1 MEVQLSNR
9 LFEWLLASW
18 VGHGT
23 SPGACFPDLA
33 GASGKQLTEEFVEVL
48 RAAGGRSD
56 LIDRVRQTN
65 AIAPS

>member
-23 SPGACFPDLA
+23 DPSACFPGLA
-33 GASGKQLTEEFVEVL
+33 GASGHQLTEEFLEVL
-48 RAAGGRSD
+48 RAAGGGSE
-56 LIDRVRQTN
+56 LIDRVRRTN
-65 AIAPS
+65 GIAAS